1 MRRFVLVA
9 FILILCAAA
18 FVGFRP
24 AEERDPRTVRIAY
37 LPTTHALP
45 LIAQQERETA
55 DGPVRVELIRY
66 GSWPELMDALNTGR
80 VDGASVLIELAVKA
94 REQGIDVRAATLGH
108 RDGNIIVALP
118 TVQSVEDL
126 RGKVFAIPHKQ
137 STHKLLLDEL
147 LTRGGMTEAELTV
160 VEMTPPEMPAALAQ
174 GQIAGYCV
182 AEPFGT
188 QALLLGTG
196 HILARSD
203 ELWEDSPCCALVF
216 HGDFA
221 EEHTEL
227 ARAAVRAYLDAS
239 EHLTEHPEEQTVIA
253 GHFLKTQPDVL
264 ADRVVVM
271 TPSPGQVRC
280 VISVGLHGRRDC
292 PSADFLNIRDRIFAA
307 FEMKPKDG
315 TEYYI

>member
-1 MRRFVLVA
+1 MRRLVLAA

-147 LTRGGMTEAELTV
+147 LTRGGMTEADLTV

-239 EHLTEHPEEQTVIA
+239 EHLTEHPEEQTKIA

-264 ADRVVVM
+264 AASFDYISYESPILSRAVYDDLAYRM
-271 TPSPGQVRC
+271 KAEGLIARIPSYEEFVDERLLP
-280 VISVGLHGRRDC
+280 
-292 PSADFLNIRDRIFAA
+292 
-307 FEMKPKDG
+307 
-315 TEYYI
+315 

>member
-1 MRRFVLVA
+1 
-9 FILILCAAA
+9 
-18 FVGFRP
+18 
-24 AEERDPRTVRIAY
+24 
-37 LPTTHALP
+37 
-45 LIAQQERETA
+45 
-55 DGPVRVELIRY
+55 
-66 GSWPELMDALNTGR
+66 
-80 VDGASVLIELAVKA
+80 
-94 REQGIDVRAATLGH
+94 
-108 RDGNIIVALP
+108 
-118 TVQSVEDL
+118 
-126 RGKVFAIPHKQ
+126 
-137 STHKLLLDEL
+137 
-147 LTRGGMTEAELTV
+147 MTEVDLTV

-271 TPSPGQVRC
+271 TPNPGQVRC
-280 VISVGLHGRRDC
+280 VISVALHGRRDC
-292 PSADFLNIRDRIFAA
+292 TSADFLKIRDRIFAA

>member
-1 MRRFVLVA
+1 M
-9 FILILCAAA
+9 
-18 FVGFRP
+18 
-24 AEERDPRTVRIAY
+24 
-37 LPTTHALP
+37 
-45 LIAQQERETA
+45 
-55 DGPVRVELIRY
+55 
-66 GSWPELMDALNTGR
+66 
-80 VDGASVLIELAVKA
+80 
-94 REQGIDVRAATLGH
+94 
-108 RDGNIIVALP
+108 
-118 TVQSVEDL
+118 QSAEDL

-147 LTRGGMTEAELTV
+147 LTRSGMTEGDLTV

-239 EHLTEHPEEQTVIA
+239 EHLTEHPEEQTKIA

-264 ADRVVVM
+264 AATFDYISYESPILSRAVYDDLTYRM
-271 TPSPGQVRC
+271 RAEGLIARIPSYEEFVDERLLP
-280 VISVGLHGRRDC
+280 
-292 PSADFLNIRDRIFAA
+292 
-307 FEMKPKDG
+307 
-315 TEYYI
+315 